1 MNSKELFDLL
11 RQSSSNDDE
20 FLEVLSER
28 LASISGDLK
37 ISGSKNDVMDAAEA
51 LLAAAGHTGA

>member
-51 LLAAAGHTGA
+51 LLAAAGSKED

>member
-1 MNSKELFDLL
+1 MSSNELFDLL
-11 RQSSSNDDE
+11 RKSSSNDDE

-28 LASISGDLK
+28 LASVSGHLE
-37 ISGSKNDVMDAAEA
+37 ISGSKNDVMDAVEA